1 MEYSFSRDDN
11 DEPVAYLNMEAE
23 AFGHWLNIEMGESNL
38 DDLRD
43 VFIATGKVLQGTLEN
58 FSHTGREFTLELNSD
73 QARVSANAL
82 IAERGKSGDA
92 DFGDDNDSDDMADH
106 SDDMADD
113 NEYDDEALAGTDSG
127 SSAHGGIEDFHELL
141 CGWVVFLEEK

>member
-43 VFIATGKVLQGTLEN
+43 IFIATGKVLQGTLEN
-58 FSHTGREFTLELNSD
+58 FSHTGRELTLELNSD
-73 QARVSANAL
+73 QARVRANAL
-82 IAERGKSGDA
+82 IADGKSDEA
-92 DFGDDNDSDDMADH
+92 DFGDDNDST

-113 NEYDDEALAGTDSG
+113 NQYDEDELGATDSG

-141 CGWVVFLEEK
+141 CSWVVFLEEK

>member
-11 DEPVAYLNMEAE
+11 DDPVAYLNMEAE

-58 FSHTGREFTLELNSD
+58 FSHTGREFTLELNAD
-73 QARVSANAL
+73 QARVRANAL
-82 IAERGKSGDA
+82 IADRGKSDDG
-92 DFGDDNDSDDMADH
+92 DFGDDADSD

-113 NEYDDEALAGTDSG
+113 NQYDEEALAGTDSG